1 MRAIRLTAWEQPAEL
16 ASVPE
21 PEPGPGEVLLRV
33 AGAGLCHSDLHLM
46 HWRAGTLPYELPFTL
61 GHEVAGTVAA
71 LGAGADGIEAGEP
84 VLVYGPW
91 GCGRCRAC
99 SVGAEHLC
107 DAGLTARGAGLGR
120 DGGLAEYMVVPSP
133 RLTVPLDGLD
143 PVTAAPLADAGLTP
157 YHAIR
162 RVLPLLRPGTTAIVI
177 GVGGLGHVA
186 VQLLKALSPARVVAV
201 DRREQALEVAA
212 RSGADAALPASDLTP
227 AQLRA
232 AAGGR
237 GAAVVVDCVG
247 SDDTLALAAG
257 AVAPGGDGPGIGAA
271 ICQRLAADGALV
283 AALDVRLDAAR
294 ETISAIGAGLAVDA
308 DVGDS
313 AAVDEALARV
323 EHELGPV
330 GILVNN
336 AGAVGAA
343 HLGRVLPLLETQRQE
358 ALAGD
363 VQTPLDAL
371 VRLGDDEW
379 RSLLAVHLDG
389 TFFCTR
395 AAARLMAPRRT
406 GVIVNM
412 ASVCGIEGCTGHP
425 HYSAAKAGIIGFTR
439 AVAKELIVQG
449 IRVNAVA
456 PGHVDTSTLKGRLD
470 AGRRVIANQTPD
482 GRLARPEGI
491 A

>member
-21 PEPGPGEVLLRV
+21 PEPGPGEVLVRV

-71 LGAGADGIEAGEP
+71 LGPGADGLEPGEP

-91 GCGRCRAC
+91 GCGRCPAC

-107 DAGLTARGAGLGR
+107 EVGGTGRGAGLGL

-143 PVTAAPLADAGLTP
+143 PVAAAPLADAGLTP

-186 VQLLKALSPARVVAV
+186 VQLVKALSPARVVAV

-212 RSGADAALPASDLTP
+212 RSGADAVLPAADLTP
-227 AQLRA
+227 SQLRA

-247 SDDTLALAAG
+247 TDDTLALAAG
-257 AVAPGGDGPGIGAA
+257 AIAPGGHVSVLGLAGGTFPMRAGAVPLETSVIFSNWGTREELAEVVELARAGA
-271 ICQRLAADGALV
+271 IAVETERVPLAAVPAAYERLAAG
-283 AALDVRLDAAR
+283 
-294 ETISAIGAGLAVDA
+294 GC
-308 DVGDS
+308 
-313 AAVDEALARV
+313 
-323 EHELGPV
+323 
-330 GILVNN
+330 N
-336 AGAVGAA
+336 
-343 HLGRVLPLLETQRQE
+343 GRVVAVPR
-358 ALAGD
+358 
-363 VQTPLDAL
+363 DA
-371 VRLGDDEW
+371 
-379 RSLLAVHLDG
+379 
-389 TFFCTR
+389 
-395 AAARLMAPRRT
+395 
-406 GVIVNM
+406 
-412 ASVCGIEGCTGHP
+412 
-425 HYSAAKAGIIGFTR
+425 
-439 AVAKELIVQG
+439 
-449 IRVNAVA
+449 
-456 PGHVDTSTLKGRLD
+456 
-470 AGRRVIANQTPD
+470 
-482 GRLARPEGI
+482 
-491 A
+491 